1 MKTLT
6 SKIMQTGWAEVLE
19 RLIPPETHP
28 QLVKTF
34 KRFYFAG
41 GQHLLHSLVYD
52 AALDEGD
59 EPTEGILLKIRA
71 LMHEINE
78 YFTEV
83 AAGRAIMALY
93 VWRVAWNQQRTFIIA
108 SSDHYRMRL
117 GLNVRA
123 ERTFRYAIMIARQ
136 AGAI

>member
-6 SKIMQTGWAEVLE
+6 SKIMHTGWVSILE
-19 RLIPPETHP
+19 KLIPPDTHP
-28 QLVKTF
+28 DLVKTY

-41 GQHLLHSLVYD
+41 AKHLLDSLVYD

-59 EPTEGILLKIRA
+59 EATEADLSKIDA

-83 AAGRAIMALY
+83 ASGR
-93 VWRVAWNQQRTFIIA
+93 Q
-108 SSDHYRMRL
+108 
-117 GLNVRA
+117 
-123 ERTFRYAIMIARQ
+123 
-136 AGAI
+136 